1 MVEVALAR
9 SGRAVTLEFVRRAE
23 DLAAALEA
31 CSAID
36 RSFALDDLFD
46 GALGEGE
53 EGTPVMPG
61 LRSLGRYCCRAGLRC
76 ELVGTTDSRGA
87 HGGMTAPEP
96 FTMME
101 LCWGRCFGGPRFH
114 ANPVGRGIAPD
125 PNDPEGRVP
134 LPNIE
139 HPTRVIRSP
148 AERPEPAGAWP
159 VPRAWPERARFL
171 GT

>member
-1 MVEVALAR
+1 PRRRRRAPGARARARGRGWRRPRSAAAGRRRRRERGRGARQRARGLRLYAARIRWVDRAPAMVEVALAR

-61 LRSLGRYCCRAGLRC
+61 LR
-76 ELVGTTDSRGA
+76 
-87 HGGMTAPEP
+87 
-96 FTMME
+96 
-101 LCWGRCFGGPRFH
+101 
-114 ANPVGRGIAPD
+114 
-125 PNDPEGRVP
+125 
-134 LPNIE
+134 
-139 HPTRVIRSP
+139 
-148 AERPEPAGAWP
+148 
-159 VPRAWPERARFL
+159 
-171 GT
+171 